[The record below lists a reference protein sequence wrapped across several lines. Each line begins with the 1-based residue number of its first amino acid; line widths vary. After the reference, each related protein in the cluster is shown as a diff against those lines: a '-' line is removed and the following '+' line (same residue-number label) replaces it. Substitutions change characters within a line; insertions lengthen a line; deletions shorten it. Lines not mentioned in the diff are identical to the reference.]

1 LDWKTKH
8 LHVQRQVQHV
18 HGQGLVFIE
27 PKTKAGRRVIVLG
40 AGTIEKLRKH
50 VELQQL
56 EREVAGKRWKDND
69 LMFPTSI
76 GTPIESSNLLKR
88 YKELLQN
95 VGLPDIRFHDLRHTV
110 ATLMLQQGV
119 HPKVVQER
127 LGDSEISMT
136 LNTYSHVLPSMQEDA
151 AEKMDELITPINVGN
166 EFKKLQEVSLPYQF
180 EG

>member
-1 LDWKTKH
+1 MAKGLLGLKWSDLDWKTKQ
-8 LHVQRQVQHV
+8 LHVQRQVQRV
-18 HGQGLVFIE
+18 HGQGLVFCE

-69 LMFPTSI
+69 LIFPTSI
-76 GTPIESSNLLKR
+76 GTPIESTNLLKR
-88 YKELLQN
+88 YKELLQQ
-95 VGLPDIRFHDLRHTV
+95 VGLPNMRFHDLRHTA

-127 LGDSEISMT
+127 
-136 LNTYSHVLPSMQEDA
+136 Q
-151 AEKMDELITPINVGN
+151 
-166 EFKKLQEVSLPYQF
+166 
-180 EG
+180 